1 MKNNNEN
8 LNPNTSDEL
17 KTQFKTSLAIMRE
30 ILCVYLPL
38 STDMP
43 GAFENI
49 AELVNVAPE
58 EFVIKKFKEIL
69 YKINFEMLTIIHN
82 DKDDFEKKH
91 LGGFSCCID
100 SEEYIHFSIYHI
112 YEKFGYEK
120 YLDLRSDYLN
130 LVKQLYAESTSGK
143 VIEKEVIYENFI
155 VTKFIDDTYR
165 VFDVSNNDKVRL
177 VEDINKIELDRMLC
191 F

>member
-1 MKNNNEN
+1 MKTINEN
-8 LNPNTSDEL
+8 LTPNTTDEL
-17 KTQFKTSLAIMRE
+17 KNQFKTSIALMRE
-30 ILCVYLPL
+30 VLCVYLPL

-49 AELVNVAPE
+49 AELVDVAPE
-58 EFVIKKFKEIL
+58 EFVIQKFKEIL
-69 YKINFEMLTIIHN
+69 YELNFEVLSIIHN
-82 DKDDFEKKH
+82 DKDDFEKKY
-91 LGGFSCCID
+91 LSSFSYCID

-112 YEKFGYEK
+112 YEEIGFDR

-177 VEDINKIELDRMLC
+177 VEDINKIELDRMLR

>member
-1 MKNNNEN
+1 MKTINEN
-8 LNPNTSDEL
+8 LNPNTTDEL
-17 KTQFKTSLAIMRE
+17 KNQFKTSIAIMRD

-38 STDMP
+38 TADTP
-43 GAFENI
+43 GAFEEI
-49 AELVNVAPE
+49 QELVYFAPE
-58 EFVIKKFKEIL
+58 KLVINKFKEIL
-69 YKINFEMLTIIHN
+69 YELNFEMLTRVHN
-82 DKDDFEKKH
+82 DKDHYEEKYT
-91 LGGFSCCID
+91 GCFYYFI
-100 SEEYIHFSIYHI
+100 EVPENIHFSIYHI
-112 YEKFGYEK
+112 YEK

-155 VTKFIDDTYR
+155 VTKFIGDTYR

-177 VEDINKIELDRMLC
+177 VEDISKIELDRMLC